1 MKLIFWGLIF
11 LFFDFNL
18 NFGASSI
25 SLLPAFVGYALI
37 RTGMGRVTE
46 CERYGKARSWMLA
59 GIAYSAVVWVL
70 NLLGMPAGSALG
82 FVLGVAGGVF
92 LLVATWQIAK
102 GVAELEGV
110 CRYDLYAKP
119 LMTAWT
125 VLLIWVILVR
135 VTAWLGIE
143 LLAMIALLASFVF
156 MIYYIVRFHKS
167 RKAYEER
174 AGWQEGDA

>member
-25 SLLPAFVGYALI
+25 SLLPAFVGFALI
-37 RTGMGRVTE
+37 RKGMGTVTE
-46 CERYGKARSWMLA
+46 CERYGKAQPWMLA
-59 GIAYSAVVWVL
+59 GIACSAVVWVL
-70 NLLGMPAGSALG
+70 NLLGTPDGSVLG
-82 FVLGVAGGVF
+82 FVLGVVSGAF
-92 LLVATWQIAK
+92 QLVATWQIAK
-102 GVAELEGV
+102 GVAELEDV
-110 CRYDLYAKP
+110 YQYDLYAKP

-135 VTAWLGIE
+135 VTAWLGIDV
-143 LLAMIALLASFVF
+143 LAMLALLASFVF